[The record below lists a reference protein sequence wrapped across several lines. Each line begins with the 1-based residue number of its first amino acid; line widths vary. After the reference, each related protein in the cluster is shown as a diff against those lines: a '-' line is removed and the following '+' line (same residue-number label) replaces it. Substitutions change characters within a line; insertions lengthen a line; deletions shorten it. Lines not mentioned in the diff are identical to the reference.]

1 MEKVKG
7 NITKNLKH
15 FMNVRSI
22 KDVLKFIAYLFLFL
36 LVSLCIYSFFAI
48 DIMKK
53 DYVNVFG
60 YTYFTVSTGSM
71 SGTIEVN
78 DIIFVKIT
86 DKANVGDIVTFKNKK
101 DEVITHRV
109 IQKLSDTY
117 ITQGDVNNVAD
128 DPVAREDMIG
138 KVSCIIS
145 PSFIIKLIAVFLI
158 LFIFLSLINFDKI
171 FKKYIASTSDKKD
184 GVTEV
189 PDDIF
194 KSDSRKGEDVPSTGS
209 TLWIP
214 VKEIEKIKIDKNKVS
229 LDNDGVEILDD
240 EDDLVCQCND
250 AESYLIDE
258 VVNLLKI
265 RNKLLIN
272 SRINKKWVNKFQYV
286 YTLAL
291 CLKNYDYESFRNVL
305 REPTF
310 DEIFDYDLEKIGFY
324 EKLRSKI
331 FEMPI
336 HIYIRLMIYA
346 VMYNDV
352 EYFDGIY
359 KILKYKIQIDVKGSY
374 EKTNDSYTDKQ
385 IKILIK
391 FMRDFVSNYDNKNA
405 FELDKID
412 KLVKIRNIY

>member
-1 MEKVKG
+1 MEKRKF
-7 NITKNLKH
+7 NIFNGFKS
-15 FMNVRSI
+15 F
-22 KDVLKFIAYLFLFL
+22 KDLLRIIAYFFLLL
-36 LVSLCIYSFFAI
+36 LVSLCVYTFFAI

-86 DKANVGDIVTFKNKK
+86 DKANVGDVITFKNKK

-128 DPVAREDMIG
+128 DPVPKEDVIG
-138 KVSCIIS
+138 KVRWIIS
-145 PSFIIKLIAVFLI
+145 PSFILKLIAVFLI

-171 FKKYIASTSDKKD
+171 VKKYILPDSKNNNQT
-184 GVTEV
+184 GTEV

-194 KSDSRKGEDVPSTGS
+194 RSESRKREEVKSTGS
-209 TLWIP
+209 TIWIP
-214 VKEIEKIKIDKNKVS
+214 VKEIEQIEIDKENEEPEE
-229 LDNDGVEILDD
+229 EIEFLD
-240 EDDLVCQCND
+240 EDDELAYNKNSI
-250 AESYLIDE
+250 ESSLIDE

-272 SRINKKWVNKFQYV
+272 SRINKKWVTKFQYV
-286 YTLAL
+286 YSLAL
-291 CLKNYDYESFRNVL
+291 SLENEDINNFKNVINN
-305 REPTF
+305 PTF
-310 DEIFDYDLEKIGFY
+310 EEIFDYDLEKIGFY

-331 FEMPI
+331 FDTPI
-336 HIYIRLMIYA
+336 HICIRLMIYA
-346 VMYNDV
+346 VMYNDI

-359 KILKYKIQIDVKGSY
+359 KILKYKVHLDVKNSY
-374 EKTNDSYTDKQ
+374 MKNSDNVKQ
-385 IKILIK
+385 MKVLIK

-405 FELDKID
+405 FELEKID
-412 KLVKIRNIY
+412 KLIKIKNYE

>member
-1 MEKVKG
+1 MEKRKF
-7 NITKNLKH
+7 NIFNGFKS
-15 FMNVRSI
+15 F
-22 KDVLKFIAYLFLFL
+22 KDLLRIIAYFFLFL
-36 LVSLCIYSFFAI
+36 LVSLCVYTFFAI
-48 DIMKK
+48 DIMKQ

-86 DKANVGDIVTFKNKK
+86 DKANVGDVITFKNKK

-128 DPVAREDMIG
+128 DPVPKEDVIG
-138 KVSCIIS
+138 KVRWIIS
-145 PSFIIKLIAVFLI
+145 PSFILKLIAVFLI

-171 FKKYIASTSDKKD
+171 VKKYILPDSKNNNQT
-184 GVTEV
+184 GTEV

-194 KSDSRKGEDVPSTGS
+194 RSESRKREEVKSTGS
-209 TLWIP
+209 TIWIP
-214 VKEIEKIKIDKNKVS
+214 VKEIEQIEIDKENEEPEE
-229 LDNDGVEILDD
+229 EIEFLD
-240 EDDLVCQCND
+240 EDDELAYNKNSI
-250 AESYLIDE
+250 ESSLIDE

-272 SRINKKWVNKFQYV
+272 SRINKKWVTKFQYV
-286 YTLAL
+286 YSLAL
-291 CLKNYDYESFRNVL
+291 SLENEDVNNFKNVINN
-305 REPTF
+305 PTF
-310 DEIFDYDLEKIGFY
+310 EEIFDYDLEKIGFY

-331 FEMPI
+331 FDTPI
-336 HIYIRLMIYA
+336 HICIRLMIYA
-346 VMYNDV
+346 VMYNDI

-359 KILKYKIQIDVKGSY
+359 KILKYKVHLDVKNSY
-374 EKTNDSYTDKQ
+374 MKNSDNVKQ
-385 IKILIK
+385 MKVLIK

-405 FELDKID
+405 FELEKID
-412 KLVKIRNIY
+412 KLIKIKNYE

>member
-1 MEKVKG
+1 MEKRKF
-7 NITKNLKH
+7 NIFNGFKS
-15 FMNVRSI
+15 F
-22 KDVLKFIAYLFLFL
+22 KDLLRIIAYFFLFL
-36 LVSLCIYSFFAI
+36 LVSLCIYTFFAI

-86 DKANVGDIVTFKNKK
+86 DKANVGDVITFKNKK

-128 DPVAREDMIG
+128 DPVPKEDVIG
-138 KVSCIIS
+138 KVRWIIS
-145 PSFIIKLIAVFLI
+145 PSFILKLIAVFLI

-171 FKKYIASTSDKKD
+171 VKKYILPDSKNNNQT
-184 GVTEV
+184 GTEV

-194 KSDSRKGEDVPSTGS
+194 RSESRKREEVKSTGS
-209 TLWIP
+209 TIWIP
-214 VKEIEKIKIDKNKVS
+214 VKEIEQIEIDKENEEAEE
-229 LDNDGVEILDD
+229 EIEFLD
-240 EDDLVCQCND
+240 EDDELAYNKNSI
-250 AESYLIDE
+250 ESSLIDE

-272 SRINKKWVNKFQYV
+272 SRINKKWVTKFQYV
-286 YTLAL
+286 YSLAL
-291 CLKNYDYESFRNVL
+291 SLENEDINNFKNVINN
-305 REPTF
+305 PTF
-310 DEIFDYDLEKIGFY
+310 EEIFDYDLEKIGFY

-331 FEMPI
+331 FDTPI
-336 HIYIRLMIYA
+336 HICIRLMIYA
-346 VMYNDV
+346 VMYNDI

-359 KILKYKIQIDVKGSY
+359 KILKYKVHLDVKNSY
-374 EKTNDSYTDKQ
+374 MKNSDNVKQ
-385 IKILIK
+385 MKVLIK

-405 FELDKID
+405 FELEKID
-412 KLVKIRNIY
+412 KLIKIKNYE

>member
-1 MEKVKG
+1 MEKRKF
-7 NITKNLKH
+7 NIFNGFKS
-15 FMNVRSI
+15 F
-22 KDVLKFIAYLFLFL
+22 KDLLRIIAYFFLFL
-36 LVSLCIYSFFAI
+36 LVSLCIYTFFAI

-86 DKANVGDIVTFKNKK
+86 DKANVGDVITFKNKK

-128 DPVAREDMIG
+128 DPVPKEDVIG
-138 KVSCIIS
+138 KVRWIIS
-145 PSFIIKLIAVFLI
+145 PSFILKLIAVFLI

-171 FKKYIASTSDKKD
+171 VKKYILPDSKNNNQT
-184 GVTEV
+184 GTEV

-194 KSDSRKGEDVPSTGS
+194 RSESRKREEVKSTGS
-209 TLWIP
+209 TIWIP
-214 VKEIEKIKIDKNKVS
+214 VKEIEQIEIDKENEEPEE
-229 LDNDGVEILDD
+229 EIEFLD
-240 EDDLVCQCND
+240 EDDELAYNKNSI
-250 AESYLIDE
+250 ESSLIDE

-272 SRINKKWVNKFQYV
+272 SRINKKWVTKFQYV
-286 YTLAL
+286 YSLAL
-291 CLKNYDYESFRNVL
+291 SLENEDINNFKNVINN
-305 REPTF
+305 PTF
-310 DEIFDYDLEKIGFY
+310 EEIFDYDLEKIGFY

-331 FEMPI
+331 FDTPI
-336 HIYIRLMIYA
+336 HICIRLMIYA
-346 VMYNDV
+346 VMYNDI

-359 KILKYKIQIDVKGSY
+359 KILKYKVHLDVKNSY
-374 EKTNDSYTDKQ
+374 MKNSDNVKQ
-385 IKILIK
+385 MKVLIK

-405 FELDKID
+405 FELEKID
-412 KLVKIRNIY
+412 KLIKIKNYE

>member
-1 MEKVKG
+1 MEKRKF
-7 NITKNLKH
+7 NIFNGFKS
-15 FMNVRSI
+15 F
-22 KDVLKFIAYLFLFL
+22 KDLLRIIAYFFLFL
-36 LVSLCIYSFFAI
+36 LVSLCIYTFFAI

-86 DKANVGDIVTFKNKK
+86 DKANVGDVITFKNKK

-128 DPVAREDMIG
+128 DPVPKEDVIG
-138 KVSCIIS
+138 KVRWIIS
-145 PSFIIKLIAVFLI
+145 PSFILKLIAVFLI

-171 FKKYIASTSDKKD
+171 VKKYILPDSKNNNQT
-184 GVTEV
+184 GTEV

-194 KSDSRKGEDVPSTGS
+194 RSESRKREEVKSTGS
-209 TLWIP
+209 TIWIP
-214 VKEIEKIKIDKNKVS
+214 VKEIEQIEIDKENEEPEE
-229 LDNDGVEILDD
+229 EIEFLD
-240 EDDLVCQCND
+240 EDDELAYNKNSI
-250 AESYLIDE
+250 ESSLIDE

-272 SRINKKWVNKFQYV
+272 SRINKKWVTKFQYV
-286 YTLAL
+286 YSLAL
-291 CLKNYDYESFRNVL
+291 SLENEDVNNFKNVINN
-305 REPTF
+305 PTF
-310 DEIFDYDLEKIGFY
+310 EEIFDYDLEKIGFY

-331 FEMPI
+331 FDTPI
-336 HIYIRLMIYA
+336 HICIRLMIYA
-346 VMYNDV
+346 VMYNDI

-359 KILKYKIQIDVKGSY
+359 KILKYKVHLDVKNSY
-374 EKTNDSYTDKQ
+374 MKNSDNVKQ
-385 IKILIK
+385 MKVLIK

-405 FELDKID
+405 FELEKID
-412 KLVKIRNIY
+412 KLIKIKNYE